1 LQCNVFGGLTV
12 DRIDDAM
19 IAMDHGS
26 RVRWFA
32 REVLPHEPDVR
43 RWLLVR
49 LRGLESCDV
58 DEVIQEAYARMWGAD
73 LDRVL
78 NGRAYLFVTA
88 KHIVGEQLRRSR
100 IVSIELMADLEVLN
114 IEDDEVN
121 AHRRLSGQEEIARL
135 HRIIAKLPTRC
146 RQAFQMKKFEELSQ
160 REIAAKM
167 GVAESTVEK
176 HLAKALRLVSREMKA
191 APAQAEVIKLGENRI
206 WKRGR
211 G

>member
-1 LQCNVFGGLTV
+1 MRC
-12 DRIDDAM
+12 AM
-19 IAMDHGS
+19 EQSI

-32 REVLPHEPDVR
+32 REVLPHEPDLR
-43 RWLLVR
+43 RWLSVR
-49 LRGLESCDV
+49 LRGLESCDI
-58 DEVIQEAYARMWGAD
+58 DEVVQEAYARMWSAD

-78 NGRAYLFVTA
+78 NPRAYLFVTA
-88 KHIVGEQLRRSR
+88 KHIVGEHLRRSR
-100 IVSIELMADLEVLN
+100 IVSIELMADLESLN
-114 IEDDEVN
+114 IEDDEVG

-135 HRIIAKLPTRC
+135 HRVIATLPPKC

-160 REIAAKM
+160 REIAARM

-176 HLAKALRLVSREMKA
+176 HLAKALRVISREMKA
-191 APAQAEVIKLGENRI
+191 SPVEAEVVRIGENRI